1 MSKIIKQLAIK
12 HNDPRMYRTTRP
24 DAVPRGT
31 MSNGAREWLSGTR
44 GVAAAAAATSTVG
57 DCKWAK
63 KVGPRETMKRR
74 GEEDPASR
82 LRLGLSLVYNARA
95 RARALTYVSARTGV
109 PDARGCHRPPSAAT
123 LCSSSRPRDETLSLM
138 LSLADAF

>member
-1 MSKIIKQLAIK
+1 
-12 HNDPRMYRTTRP
+12 MYRTTRP

-95 RARALTYVSARTGV
+95 RARARLHTFPRERAFRTRAVATV
-109 PDARGCHRPPSAAT
+109 PLPPPPSAP
-123 LCSSSRPRDETLSLM
+123 LLVREMKRSH
-138 LSLADAF
+138 